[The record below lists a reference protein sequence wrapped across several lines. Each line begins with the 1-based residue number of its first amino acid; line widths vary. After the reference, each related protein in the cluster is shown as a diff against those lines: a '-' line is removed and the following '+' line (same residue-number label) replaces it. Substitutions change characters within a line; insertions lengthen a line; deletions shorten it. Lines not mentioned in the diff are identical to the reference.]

1 MDFKF
6 GGKSAFVRCT
16 VDEFQDFFLLL
27 IFSPICRIFSCN
39 FSPEFLSDFFRIFS
53 WYFSFSIFSQIFFR
67 IFFLPFFSIFSNI
80 FLDFYRIYF
89 IQNFLNFKDFWKVR
103 KIAIFP
109 TVVLNWGTMT
119 QKPKRFICHLIALSI
134 VLFRSSS
141 FSVLCVVKW
150 LCDSHSQRDDLP
162 ISHRETEPADLCF
175 SCQTKNYSPKKTPFT
190 NWFSEAELR
199 FLLLAPISPVAKML
213 KRC

>member
-1 MDFKF
+1 MS
-6 GGKSAFVRCT
+6 GKLRF
-16 VDEFQDFFLLL
+16 
-27 IFSPICRIFSCN
+27 
-39 FSPEFLSDFFRIFS
+39 
-53 WYFSFSIFSQIFFR
+53 
-67 IFFLPFFSIFSNI
+67 
-80 FLDFYRIYF
+80 
-89 IQNFLNFKDFWKVR
+89 
-103 KIAIFP
+103 FP
-109 TVVLNWGTMT
+109 TVILNWGTMT

-162 ISHRETEPADLCF
+162 ISHTETEPADLCF

-199 FLLLAPISPVAKML
+199 IFAARSYFAGSQNAKTLLITQNSVCRFYLQNHGNHDF
-213 KRC
+213 